1 MIGNVGKVP
10 TFFCSWGVP
19 RSDMNEALELF
30 VKTEVEALGYDLV
43 ELRKGGT
50 GQRPLLDVRVD
61 RRDGARITIDE
72 CARISRALEP
82 RLDAS
87 GLVGENYVL
96 EVSSPGVERPLRNAD
111 DWRRFAGR
119 TARVLAPSLGGRLEV
134 EVIGVDDSSGE
145 AMAVM
150 REERGTEHRIPLAEV
165 REARLVFRW
174 DTAKPGRQARDR
186 PAWDRQ
192 AWNRNEGKK

>member
-1 MIGNVGKVP
+1 MTVRWRIPGVLGNVGKVP
-10 TFFCSWGVP
+10 TFFCLLGVP
-19 RSDMNEALELF
+19 RLDMNEALEVF
-30 VKTEVEALGYDLV
+30 VRKEVEGLGYDLV

-50 GQRPLLDVRVD
+50 TRRPLLDIRVD

-72 CARISRALEP
+72 CAQISRALEP

-96 EVSSPGVERPLRNAD
+96 EVSSPGLERPLRSAD

-119 TARVLAPSLGGRLEV
+119 MAKVLAPSLGGRLEV
-134 EVIGVDDSSGE
+134 EVVGVDDSSGE
-145 AMAVM
+145 PVAVM
-150 REERGTEHRIPLAEV
+150 REPRGTEHRVPLKDV

-174 DTAKPGRQARDR
+174 NAGKPGRQ
-186 PAWDRQ
+186 
-192 AWNRNEGKK
+192 EGKQ

>member
-10 TFFCSWGVP
+10 TFFCLWCVP
-19 RSDMNEALELF
+19 RRDMNEALEVF
-30 VKTEVEALGYDLV
+30 VKQEVEGLGYDLV
-43 ELRKGGT
+43 DLRKGGT
-50 GQRPLLDVRVD
+50 ARRPLLDIRVD

-72 CARISRALEP
+72 CAQISRALEP

-96 EVSSPGVERPLRNAD
+96 EVSSPGVERPLRSAD

-119 TARVLAPSLGGRLEV
+119 TAKVLAPSLGGRLEV
-134 EVIGVDDSSGE
+134 EVLGVDDSSGE
-145 AMAVM
+145 PVAVM
-150 REERGTEHRIPLAEV
+150 REPRGTEHRVPLKEV

-174 DTAKPGRQARDR
+174 DAGKPGRH
-186 PAWDRQ
+186 
-192 AWNRNEGKK
+192 EGKK

>member
-1 MIGNVGKVP
+1 
-10 TFFCSWGVP
+10 
-19 RSDMNEALELF
+19 MNEALEAF
-30 VKTEVEALGYDLV
+30 VKTEVEGLGYDLV

-50 GQRPLLDVRVD
+50 GKRPLLDVRID

-72 CARISRALEP
+72 CAQVSRTIEP
-82 RLDAS
+82 RLDVS

-119 TARVLAPSLGGRLEV
+119 TAKVLAPSLGGRLEV
-134 EVIGVDDSSGE
+134 EVLGVDDSSGE

-150 REERGTEHRIPLAEV
+150 REARGTEHRIPLTEV

-174 DTAKPGRQARDR
+174 QG
-186 PAWDRQ
+186 
-192 AWNRNEGKK
+192 NEGKK